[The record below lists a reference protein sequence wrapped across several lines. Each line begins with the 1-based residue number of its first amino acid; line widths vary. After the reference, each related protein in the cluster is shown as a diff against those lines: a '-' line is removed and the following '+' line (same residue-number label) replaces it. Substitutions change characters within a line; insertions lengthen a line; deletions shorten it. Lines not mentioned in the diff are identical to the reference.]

1 MKAAINP
8 SAEKRV
14 QHSDV
19 SFDLRDM
26 EPRAVFGFFILLAAG
41 GLLAHVV
48 VWGVFRYMG
57 SAEFA
62 GHQSTNPIMTS
73 TEQLREIGG
82 DPAINFPQPN
92 LQADPI
98 ADLNKFRVSEEQE
111 LNSYGWIDP
120 TKHKIHIPI
129 ESAIDGMSKSWPAQQ
144 EATRDEGAE
153 SPDSA
158 QQAGTAAQRGY
169 AQKENGDE
177 R

>member
-8 SAEKRV
+8 SGEKRV

-41 GLLAHVV
+41 GLLAHVA

-57 SAEFA
+57 GAEFA
-62 GHQSTNPIMTS
+62 GHQTTNPIMTS

-82 DPAINFPQPN
+82 DPAINFPPPN
-92 LQADPI
+92 LQPDPT
-98 ADLNKFRVSEEQE
+98 ADLNKFRVSEEEE

-120 TKHKIHIPI
+120 AARKIHIPI
-129 ESAIDGMSKSWPAQQ
+129 ESAIDDMSKSWPTQQ
-144 EATRDEGAE
+144 EATSDEGAE

-158 QQAGTAAQRGY
+158 QQNGTTVQQGQAR
-169 AQKENGDE
+169 KENGNE